1 MGIISWIVLGLI
13 VGLLAKFFM
22 PGKDPGGIIVTILI
36 GIAGAIIGGYLGRLL
51 GIGDVKG
58 FDLTSLLLALG
69 GSILLLI
76 VYRILKKK
84 QS

>member
-1 MGIISWIVLGLI
+1 MGIISWIILGLI

-22 PGKDPGGIIVTILI
+22 PGKDPGGIILTILI
-36 GIAGAIIGGYLGRLL
+36 GIAGAVIGGYLGRLL

-58 FDLTSLLLALG
+58 FDITSLLLALG

-76 VYRILKKK
+76 VFRILRKK

>member
-22 PGKDPGGIIVTILI
+22 PGKDPGGIILTILI

-58 FDLTSLLLALG
+58 FDFTSLLLALG

-76 VYRILKKK
+76 VYRILRKK
-84 QS
+84 QA

>member
-1 MGIISWIVLGLI
+1 MGIISWIILGLV

-36 GIAGAIIGGYLGRLL
+36 GIAGAIIGGYFGRLL

-69 GSILLLI
+69 SSILLLF